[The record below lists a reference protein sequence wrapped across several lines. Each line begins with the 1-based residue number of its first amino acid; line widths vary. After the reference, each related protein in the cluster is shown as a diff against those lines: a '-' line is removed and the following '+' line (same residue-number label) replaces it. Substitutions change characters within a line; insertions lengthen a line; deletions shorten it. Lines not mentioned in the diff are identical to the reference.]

1 SPATRPGI
9 FGRLIR
15 KRNTDAVGL
24 CQSEEEK
31 NYTKEVK
38 GLVVKSKKV
47 RSKVPKLSNYYY
59 LDEMIKQR
67 LVVFE
72 NTIHAMDDILKVM
85 ERCSV
90 KFSDPARKDD

>member
-1 SPATRPGI
+1 MEGTPYPKILDNSNLCQSPATRPGI

-59 LDEMIKQR
+59 LVSTGDEHIAKAD
-67 LVVFE
+67 LVHDK
-72 NTIHAMDDILKVM
+72 I
-85 ERCSV
+85 
-90 KFSDPARKDD
+90 